1 MTGMLTRVEN
11 LADEDTLSKGQTI
24 YDVSYKQLL
33 WRNFLAGMSRAVGM
47 VVIQFLFFAVIAGFV
62 AQFVLPQVMGL
73 FGGYMDTL
81 NSLRGGANQS
91 QFSFDSI
98 KELLPTQ

>member
-1 MTGMLTRVEN
+1 MTDILTRVEN
-11 LADEDTLSKGQTI
+11 LADEDTLNKGQTI

-47 VVIQFLFFAVIAGFV
+47 VFIQFLFFAVIAGFV

-73 FGGYMDTL
+73 FGGYMNTL
-81 NSLRGGANQS
+81 NTLQGGANQTQFTLDNIKDLFPS
-91 QFSFDSI
+91 Q
-98 KELLPTQ
+98 

>member
-1 MTGMLTRVEN
+1 MPDILSRVEN
-11 LADEDTLSKGQTI
+11 LADEDTLNKGKTI

-47 VVIQFLFFAVIAGFV
+47 VFIQFLFFAVIAGFV

-73 FGGYMDTL
+73 FGGYMNTL
-81 NSLRGGANQS
+81 NTLQGGAKQT